1 MNDLWS
7 TILALGFAGV
17 IGAGIF
23 FGIVKFMFNSQSNS
37 VFSLEDL
44 VETEA
49 EVLTP
54 IPANGLGEIAYVING
69 VRCTL
74 SARSMEGIS
83 IERGSAVIIR
93 EIASNAA
100 VVQQK
105 LTLDDIEFSNKE
117 QEEKKGEKQRSDAKN
132 N

>member
-7 TILALGFAGV
+7 TIAALGFAGA

-54 IPANGLGEIAYVING
+54 IPVNGLGEIAYVING
-69 VRCTL
+69 VRYTL
-74 SARSMEGIS
+74 SARSLEGNS
-83 IERGSAVIIR
+83 IKRGSTVIVR

-105 LTLDDIEFSNKE
+105 LTLDDIELTDEEHEVEENQKPRSN
-117 QEEKKGEKQRSDAKN
+117 A
-132 N
+132 

>member
-1 MNDLWS
+1 MSDLWS
-7 TILALGFAGV
+7 TIVALGFAGV

-44 VETEA
+44 IETEA

-69 VRCTL
+69 VRYTL
-74 SARSMEGIS
+74 SARSLEGSS
-83 IERGSAVIIR
+83 IKRGSTVVIR

-105 LTLDDIEFSNKE
+105 LTLDDIELTDVE
-117 QEEKKGEKQRSDAKN
+117 QEEEENRKPRSNA
-132 N
+132 

>member
-1 MNDLWS
+1 M
-7 TILALGFAGV
+7 ALGFAGA
-17 IGAGIF
+17 IGVGIF
-23 FGIVKFMFNSQSNS
+23 FGIVKFMFNAQSNS

-44 VETEA
+44 IETEA

-74 SARSMEGIS
+74 SARSLEGS
-83 IERGSAVIIR
+83 GIERGSTVIIR

-105 LTLDDIEFSNKE
+105 LTLDDIELTNEEHEKEKNK
-117 QEEKKGEKQRSDAKN
+117 KQRSNAGN